1 MTAPLIPIF
10 NGTVPIRTQAPAVFA
25 NNAGLW
31 LSYQSGIA
39 SSYNALAVY
48 TNTVAAAIDADST
61 IATNSATAAT
71 AAANYKGEWNTLTGA
86 INIPASVSHESTVWL
101 LLENNADVT
110 LIEPGISPKWQTLTM
125 NASLPE
131 PLTHLFA
138 PNLTTKLLSSTLT
151 TNRASSATFVD
162 RYDVLQTVS
171 SDVLRVEQGGALIEG
186 ASTNKQTFSEE
197 INPNNA
203 GWLNKQGGVGINP
216 TFTNNFAIA
225 PDGTQTATRVQL
237 DLNSG
242 NTIADQSGIS
252 SGIETVI
259 GESIAYSIYIKNNS
273 GVLPNLNINF
283 NGLTAENSPN
293 SIPITNEWVRYVFLL
308 TGAAVLDVQRKL
320 TIRLRGTQ
328 ETSDTADIL
337 LWGGQFE
344 ALPNK
349 TSYIKT
355 DATAATRAAD
365 DVNFAFPANIPNLK
379 KPFTFSTEINNLSLP
394 LSSFGRFINSA
405 SDRFFIGISTDGAFI
420 FLKLGNG
427 DAMRVAENLT
437 KSPKKLAVTFDGV
450 NVKGYVDGV
459 LNTTTAFNNGEILNS
474 GLITINNLPNGTSP
488 SNCNQKNMRLFDK
501 ALTADE
507 VKLL

>member
-39 SSYNALAVY
+39 SSYNGLATYINALAI
-48 TNTVAAAIDADST
+48 TMDANGIIASDS
-61 IATNSATAAT
+61 AVAAT
-71 AAANYKGEWNTLTGA
+71 AAANFKGEWNTLTGA
-86 INIPASVSHESTVWL
+86 INIPASVSHQDTVWL

-110 LIEPGISPKWQTLTM
+110 SIEPSVSPKWQTLTM

-151 TNRASSATFVD
+151 TDRASSATFVD

-186 ASTNKQTFSEE
+186 ASTNKQPFSEE
-197 INPNNA
+197 VNPSNG
-203 GWLNKQGGVGINP
+203 GWLNRVGGVGISP

-225 PDGTQTATRVQL
+225 PDGTQTATRAQL

-242 NTIADQSGIS
+242 NSSSDQSGIA
-252 SGIETVI
+252 SGVSTVI
-259 GESIAYSIYIKNNS
+259 GESIAFSIYIKNNS

-283 NGLTAENSPN
+283 NGLTSENSPN
-293 SIPITNEWVRYVFLL
+293 TIPITNEWVRYVFLL
-308 TGAAVLDVQRKL
+308 TGASVLDDQRKF

-328 ETSDTADIL
+328 ETSDTADVL
-337 LWGGQFE
+337 LWGAQFE
-344 ALPNK
+344 ALENE

-355 DATAATRAAD
+355 NAGAVTRAFDNVA
-365 DVNFAFPANIPNLK
+365 FAFTPNLPNLK
-379 KPFTFSTEINNLSLP
+379 KPWTFSTEINNLSFP
-394 LSSFGRFINSA
+394 TTSFGKLINATSG
-405 SDRFFIGISTDGAFI
+405 RFFILFALDGSNI

-427 DAMRVAENLT
+427 ETMRIAENLT
-437 KSPKKLAVTFDGV
+437 KSPKKLAITFDGV
-450 NVKGYVDGV
+450 NVKGYVNGV
-459 LNTTTAFNNGEILNS
+459 LNSTVAFNNGEILNS
-474 GLITINNLPNGTSP
+474 GTVTINNSNSGAQPL
-488 SNCNQKNMRLFDK
+488 NCNQKNVRFFDR

-507 VKLL
+507 VQIL